1 MIFAQGNVFMHNV
14 YDTVISHKASLSLER
29 NLHHLFP
36 SLDINLLLN
45 AIEKCRRMYMDF
57 LTAVYNKIYN
67 EYIWWEIIF
76 RTKACFMDIR
86 AVSAHI
92 CHIFCSRYIEVY
104 SHTCSST
111 YLHCCYYGNFV
122 KWVPGCLFTWIGS
135 ICYVGQ
141 YDLIAHIWSSVTP
154 CMVWSQTLVVNW
166 QN

>member
-14 YDTVISHKASLSLER
+14 YDTVISHKASLSLGR
-29 NLHHLFP
+29 YLHHLFP

-57 LTAVYNKIYN
+57 LTAVYTKIYN

-92 CHIFCSRYIEVY
+92 CHIFCEMGTRLFVY
-104 SHTCSST
+104 LNWVNLLCRSIWPHCPYMVQCNTVYGVIPNSS
-111 YLHCCYYGNFV
+111 
-122 KWVPGCLFTWIGS
+122 
-135 ICYVGQ
+135 GQ
-141 YDLIAHIWSSVTP
+141 LAELIVCIIP
-154 CMVWSQTLVVNW
+154 LE
-166 QN
+166 